1 MTDSEMKEKSKQMDE
16 VLDTISSMVLDKVK
30 EILGRDLT
38 DEEKKTLCDSLKAH
52 FMFTSLAMVVVR
64 KV

>member
-16 VLDTISSMVLDKVK
+16 VFDTTSSMVLKDVEKIV
-30 EILGRDLT
+30 GRDLT
-38 DEEKKTLCDSLKAH
+38 DEEKKTLCDSLKAY